1 MITTYWIDSSTLP
14 DLSEDAAE
22 WEACLQ
28 RLPKERAEK
37 IRRIRHPESRKQ
49 SLGAGLL
56 LGEVLGRLAPQAV
69 ITHLPY
75 GKPVC
80 TQIPFN
86 LSHTK
91 DRVILSV
98 WESSRQFFAEEDR
111 DYLTG
116 CDIEQIRPYQPRLA
130 RRFFTEA
137 EYDSL
142 EAVKDP
148 QTQAEL
154 FCRYW
159 TKKESVIKLTGLG
172 MSLPLNLFDV
182 QGSQVRADPAP
193 VLEWCTQATENIPKE
208 KEREIR
214 RVARILLE
222 KRLFFK
228 EYRCQ
233 QYCATVCSLTECFGN
248 IKCAAVKFCP
258 LLFKH

>member
-1 MITTYWIDSSTLP
+1 MIETYWTDSSALP
-14 DLSEDAAE
+14 DLSENPAE

-37 IRRIRHPESRKQ
+37 IRCIRHPDSRKQ

-56 LGEVLGRLAPQAV
+56 LEEVLGRLEPAAV
-69 ITHLPY
+69 IRYLPY

-80 TQIPFN
+80 AQIPFS

-98 WESSRQFFAEEDR
+98 WEGSRQPFAQKDR
-111 DYLTG
+111 NYLTG

-130 RRFFTEA
+130 RRFFTES
-137 EYDSL
+137 EYYSL

-148 QTQAEL
+148 QAQAEL

-159 TKKESVIKLTGLG
+159 TKKESVLKLTGLG

-182 QGSQVRADPAP
+182 QDSQVRADPAP
-193 VLEWCTQATENIPKE
+193 ILEWCTQISKNIQEE
-208 KEREIR
+208 KEQEVRRIVEIF
-214 RVARILLE
+214 LN
-222 KRLFFK
+222 KQLFFK
-228 EYRCQ
+228 EYRCKR
-233 QYCATVCSLTECFGN
+233 YCVTVCSMINCFGN
-248 IKCAAVKFCP
+248 MHFAAVKF
-258 LLFKH
+258 